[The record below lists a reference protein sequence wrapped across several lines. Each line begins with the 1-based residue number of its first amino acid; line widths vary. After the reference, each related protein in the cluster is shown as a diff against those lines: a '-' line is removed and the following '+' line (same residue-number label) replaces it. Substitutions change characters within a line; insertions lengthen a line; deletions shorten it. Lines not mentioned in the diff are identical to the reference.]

1 MRAIEAT
8 GRIDDQRRLQ
18 LDEPL
23 VVDATGPVRV
33 IILIPEA
40 DEPDERQWLAAAAA
54 NPAFDFLHEPA
65 EDVYTLDDGSPF
77 DDAR

>member
-8 GRIDDQRRLQ
+8 GRIDDERRLH
-18 LDEPL
+18 LDEQL
-23 VVDATGPVRV
+23 AVDATGPVRV

-40 DEPDERQWLAAAAA
+40 DEPDEREWLAAAAA
-54 NPAFDFLHEPA
+54 NPAFDFLREPE
-65 EDVYTLDDGSPF
+65 EDVYTLDDGRPY